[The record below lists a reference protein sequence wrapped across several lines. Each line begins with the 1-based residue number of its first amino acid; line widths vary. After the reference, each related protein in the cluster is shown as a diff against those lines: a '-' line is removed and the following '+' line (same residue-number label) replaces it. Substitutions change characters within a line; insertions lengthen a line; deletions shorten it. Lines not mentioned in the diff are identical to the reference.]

1 MLYQITAIAD
11 CAVVV
16 CNYLKFNN
24 FWARWWQPTSKNMDR
39 KTWGAGG
46 EIQTL
51 NKIYSQGIHK
61 GGLGRSLI
69 HVQWRSNR
77 MSYKVFPTFYHGKR
91 GVINADNVHK
101 CPLLLLHIFLFS
113 KCPPFRLGWR
123 ARSREG
129 HVGLQ
134 WGLQFKSDPSLI
146 IVLPASQDEYIL
158 QTKLKLH
165 KIWQSFCMY
174 SPPGPA
180 PAKTTQSEAFTFQL
194 NLFFLSKKWISLQ
207 QSSV

>member
-1 MLYQITAIAD
+1 
-11 CAVVV
+11 
-16 CNYLKFNN
+16 
-24 FWARWWQPTSKNMDR
+24 
-39 KTWGAGG
+39 
-46 EIQTL
+46 
-51 NKIYSQGIHK
+51 
-61 GGLGRSLI
+61 
-69 HVQWRSNR
+69 

-113 KCPPFRLGWR
+113 KCPPFWPGWR

-134 WGLQFKSDPSLI
+134 WGLQFKSEPSLI

-194 NLFFLSKKWISLQ
+194 NLFFCQKNEFPYSRVQFRLQFSLQ
-207 QSSV
+207 PYTTGWFQKSTVLSMLIRFSDVET

>member
-1 MLYQITAIAD
+1 
-11 CAVVV
+11 
-16 CNYLKFNN
+16 
-24 FWARWWQPTSKNMDR
+24 
-39 KTWGAGG
+39 
-46 EIQTL
+46 
-51 NKIYSQGIHK
+51 
-61 GGLGRSLI
+61 
-69 HVQWRSNR
+69 

-113 KCPPFRLGWR
+113 KCPPFWPGWR

-134 WGLQFKSDPSLI
+134 WGLQFKSEPSLI

-194 NLFFLSKKWISLQ
+194 NLFFFVKKMNFPTAEFSLDCNFLCSHTQ
-207 QSSV
+207 RDGSRSQLFCRCWSDLVTLKLNFEQALFSEKE